1 MHWLVCFDISD
12 NKARREVVKLLL
24 SSGVRVQYS
33 MYEIQLKPPEFTA
46 LTAAVDEW
54 LDDETDR
61 VHYVPLNPTDRAN
74 RRAFGIAPL
83 VTFQDFWVL

>member
-1 MHWLVCFDISD
+1 MVHWLVCFDITD

-24 SSGVRVQYS
+24 AAGVRVQYS
-33 MYEIQLKPPEFTA
+33 MYEIKLSPPDFKA
-46 LTAAVDEW
+46 LSEAI
-54 LDDETDR
+54 DDWIDATDR

-74 RRAFGIAPL
+74 RRAFGVGPL